1 MADSICPRCSRP
13 LPPGASA
20 CPSCGQPIAPAASGK
35 GGKWLI
41 FALVGGG
48 CLLVGL
54 FLAGIIAALVIPN
67 FLDALQKAKQKR
79 TVADMRTI
87 GAALESYGAENEHYP
102 DAADAASLASQLAGH
117 GYGGGAQDGWKNE
130 LRWTCLEQADSG
142 CASSELASGGRDGV
156 FQSEPGD
163 YEEGAF
169 AVTEYD
175 SDLVLVDGLFVR
187 WPESQGRF
195 GAGGEAGD
203 G

>member
-1 MADSICPRCSRP
+1 M
-13 LPPGASA
+13 
-20 CPSCGQPIAPAASGK
+20 
-35 GGKWLI
+35 I

-54 FLAGIIAALVIPN
+54 FLAGIIAAILIPN

-87 GAALESYGAENEHYP
+87 GAALESYAVDNERYP
-102 DAADAASLASQLAGH
+102 EAADAASLVSQLAGH
-117 GYGGGAQDGWKNE
+117 GYGGGSQDGWKNE
-130 LRWTCLEQADSG
+130 LRWTCLDESDGG
-142 CASSELASGGRDGV
+142 CSSYELASGGRDGA
-156 FQSEPGD
+156 FESEAGG

-169 AVTEYD
+169 VVNEYD